1 MKFVQRKKIIR
12 ILSSVLLLGIIVS
25 FIHSELNHIEIEE
38 HRHNDHDYCKL
49 VDDTAIRITK
59 YSNQSL
65 IDQHLID
72 GLSTSGILPDNSKP
86 GFFSNNF
93 NYDTKT
99 YKYSNDIYIF
109 TQTFLI

>member
-1 MKFVQRKKIIR
+1 MKFVQRNKIIR

-72 GLSTSGILPDNSKP
+72 GLSTSSIIPDNSKP
-86 GFFSNNF
+86 DFFSNNF